1 MELRVLTYFLMVARE
16 ENITK
21 AANLLH
27 VTQPTL
33 SRQLMQ
39 LEEELGVKLFER
51 SSHKIMLT
59 EEGMLLK
66 RRAQELVSLAEKT
79 KQELSDKGQLSGDI
93 AIGCGE
99 IHSMGCFSEFLVS
112 FRDKYPLIHYEIY
125 SGNADNIKDRIE
137 RGLLDLG
144 LLLEPVDI
152 GKYGFIRMPQKE
164 QWGVLVR
171 KDSPLAHKKEIHPE
185 DLVGIPLLS
194 TKRELVQN
202 ELSNWFGEYADQ
214 IEVAASYNLIYNA
227 AIMAEKNAGALLCI
241 KLESKFDSLC
251 FVPFSPQ
258 LELGSVLAWKKHQIF
273 SKTTSAFLDHAKEY
287 FNRNA

>member
-1 MELRVLTYFLMVARE
+1 MELRVLKYFLMVARE

-39 LEEELGVKLFER
+39 LEQELGVTLFVR
-51 SSHKIMLT
+51 SSHKIILT

-79 KQELSDKGQLSGDI
+79 KQELGHEKALAGTI

-99 IHSMGCFSEFLVS
+99 FHSMDCFSEFLTS
-112 FRDKYPLIHYEIY
+112 FRKKYPHIQYDIY

-152 GKYGFIRMPQKE
+152 GKYEFLRMPQRE

-171 KDSPLAHKKEIHPE
+171 KDSPLARKKEIRPK
-185 DLVGIPLLS
+185 DLSGIPLLS

-202 ELSNWFGEYADQ
+202 ELINWFGDYAD
-214 IEVAASYNLIYNA
+214 EMDVAASYNLIYNA
-227 AIMAEKNAGALLCI
+227 AIMAEKNAGALLCL
-241 KLESKFDSLC
+241 KLESRFDSLC
-251 FVPFSPQ
+251 FVPLSPR
-258 LELGSVLAWKKHQIF
+258 LETGSVLAWKKHQTF
-273 SKTTSAFLDHAKEY
+273 SKATTALIHYAKEY
-287 FNRNA
+287 FKRNA